1 MPFLVAAE
9 YQWAD
14 VQTALLLQ
22 MIKCSTPV
30 VGLRHRIKLPALGR
44 MYVVTSV
51 VYDPIVPVRAGTPGS
66 PDDLSNLTSEVDKGK
81 LQAFQQV
88 RRRGRVNWRTP
99 TCYLG
104 HHARCQSRPERQ
116 NRYVAMPSIAQPAG
130 PSRCP
135 AASRR
140 SLLWWRRPGGWFPMK
155 WLLSVAKGRLAVRRR
170 GNPVSPDP

>member
-30 VGLRHRIKLPALGR
+30 IGLRHRIKLPALGR

-66 PDDLSNLTSEVDKGK
+66 PDDLSNLTSEVDKGANPAQRDK
-81 LQAFQQV
+81 TGMSRCLQLHTPQA
-88 RRRGRVNWRTP
+88 RRGVLR
-99 TCYLG
+99 
-104 HHARCQSRPERQ
+104 
-116 NRYVAMPSIAQPAG
+116 
-130 PSRCP
+130 P
-135 AASRR
+135 AAVAFF
-140 SLLWWRRPGGWFPMK
+140 GGAARAAG
-155 WLLSVAKGRLAVRRR
+155 SQ
-170 GNPVSPDP
+170 